1 MTHTTDDNIRSILK
15 KKLLNHH
22 EIDSL
27 EFGEIKEWATLT
39 NTAACSL
46 IRYSILDPLTFH
58 FSPEQ
63 AVKDDMKFLAES
75 PYLASKDTPIKL
87 HGFIYDIKT
96 GELEKV
102 QE

>member
-1 MTHTTDDNIRSILK
+1 VSNSYQYRSVFLDSIL
-15 KKLLNHH
+15 
-22 EIDSL
+22 
-27 EFGEIKEWATLT
+27 
-39 NTAACSL
+39 
-46 IRYSILDPLTFH
+46 YSLTFE

-63 AVKDDMKFLAES
+63 AVRDDMKFLAES

-102 QE
+102 QD